1 MTMPRF
7 RGFLAS
13 TVLTLLTAAPLAA
26 DGPPWVPLG
35 PGGGHVLSL
44 AINPANPN
52 VLYAATPD
60 SAYRS
65 VNNGASW
72 VRLAGVTG
80 VTRIVLDPSRPTTVY
95 ALAPGQV
102 FKSVNSGATWTSA
115 GPPGLPPS
123 EFLSE
128 LAVDPSRPSRL
139 YLGLTGGVW
148 RSEDGGASWRQTSQG
163 LPAGGVNVLA
173 VPRAPSGT
181 AFAGTVRN
189 GVYKTTNA
197 GLLWTPVRNGLP
209 AAEQVLA
216 LAVSSSD
223 PRYVYA
229 SLTSGI
235 YRSRDGG
242 ASWTPA
248 AAPAASVVESLTVHP
263 RFPRTLFAVTR
274 DGELFRSRD
283 FARTWTPI
291 RPPVHVEVFALH
303 AGPGQELWYLGAAP
317 EELDTGG
324 VRFSSDGGA
333 RWTTRNRG
341 LTDLRTTA
349 VAAGPGA
356 LLAGTLGQG
365 LFRVVNPNGPLWSRT
380 RAGFPAPP
388 GGVEV
393 EEITHAGAGFFF
405 ATISDGTL
413 WKTADG
419 GATWTRVAGL
429 GGPRFEVAGDPD
441 AAGAAWALTS
451 QGLFRTTDGGVSWTL
466 LPALPPGFVVRDLTA
481 APSSPPGARVLY
493 ATGAGPRVFRS
504 PDGGL
509 SWIQGGAGLLGD
521 FVNALAVDPLDA
533 NVVYAAVWSDTV
545 GGGQFAVWKSV
556 DGGQTWAQTGLRGI
570 VFDLVVSTVPGRLY
584 AATLGQGVQRSDD
597 GGATWREWSTGL
609 LGVVN
614 DLALDPQ
621 APDRLYAAADGVWV
635 LNETD

>member
-1 MTMPRF
+1 MKISPRL
-7 RGFLAS
+7 LAR
-13 TVLTLLTAAPLAA
+13 TLALLALAAPLAA

-65 VNNGASW
+65 VNSGASW
-72 VRLAGVTG
+72 VRLAGVAG
-80 VTRIVLDPSRPTTVY
+80 VTRIVLDPARPTTVY

-102 FKSVNSGATWTSA
+102 FKSVDSGATWTSA

-123 EFLSE
+123 DFLWA
-128 LAVDPSRPSRL
+128 LAIDPSRPSRL

-148 RSEDGGASWRQTSQG
+148 RSDNGGASWRQTSQG
-163 LPAGGVNVLA
+163 LPASVTTLA

-229 SLTSGI
+229 SLTSGV

-242 ASWTPA
+242 ASWTRA
-248 AAPAASVVESLTVHP
+248 AAPSASVVESLTVHP
-263 RFPRTLFAVTR
+263 RFPRTLFAVNR
-274 DGELFRSRD
+274 DGDLFRSRD
-283 FARTWTPI
+283 FARTWTPLG
-291 RPPVHVEVFALH
+291 PPVDIEVFAIH
-303 AGPGQELWYLGAAP
+303 AGPGPELWYLGAIPA
-317 EELDTGG
+317 ELDTGG

-365 LFRVVNPNGPLWSRT
+365 LFRIVNPNGPLWSRT
-380 RAGFPAPP
+380 QAGFPAPP
-388 GGVEV
+388 GGIEV

-413 WKTADG
+413 WRTADG
-419 GATWTRVAGL
+419 GATWTRVTGL

-441 AAGAAWALTS
+441 AAGAAWAFTS
-451 QGLFRTTDGGVSWTL
+451 QGLFRTTDGGATWT
-466 LPALPPGFVVRDLTA
+466 PVPPPGFFARDLAA

-493 ATGAGPRVFRS
+493 AAAGLRVFRS

-509 SWIQGGAGLLGD
+509 SWVQGGAGLLGD
-521 FVNALAVDPLDA
+521 FVNVVAVDPLDA
-533 NVVYAAVWSDTV
+533 NVVYAAVWSNTV

-556 DGGQTWAQTGLRGI
+556 DGGQTWAPTGLRGI

-584 AATLGQGVQRSDD
+584 AATLGQGILRSDD
-597 GGATWREWSTGL
+597 GGATWREWGTGFPDAQ
-609 LGVVN
+609 
-614 DLALDPQ
+614 DLAVDPEN
-621 APDRLYAAADGVWV
+621 PGRFYAATRNGVWM
-635 LNETD
+635 LNEID

>member
-1 MTMPRF
+1 MRTLSALF
-7 RGFLAS
+7 TLVFLA
-13 TVLTLLTAAPLAA
+13 LAATLAA
-26 DGPPWVPLG
+26 DGPPWAPLG
-35 PGGGHVLSL
+35 PGGGHILSL
-44 AINPANPN
+44 AVNPANPN
-52 VLYAATPD
+52 VLYAGTPD

-72 VRLAGVTG
+72 VRLAGLAG
-80 VTRIVLDPSRPTTVY
+80 VKRIVLDPSRPTTVY
-95 ALAPGQV
+95 ALTSSQV
-102 FKSVNSGATWTSA
+102 FKSVNSGATWTSVA
-115 GPPGLPPS
+115 PPGLSPS
-123 EFLSE
+123 TFLSE

-139 YLGLTGGVW
+139 YLSTADQGVW
-148 RSEDGGASWRQTSQG
+148 RSDDGGSSWQLAGQG
-163 LPAGGVNVLA
+163 LASSVNVLT
-173 VPRAPSGT
+173 VPRTPSGT
-181 AFAGTVRN
+181 AFAGTIRN

-216 LAVSSSD
+216 LAVSSAD

-235 YRSRDGG
+235 YRSGNGG
-242 ASWTPA
+242 ASWTRA
-248 AAPAASVVESLTVHP
+248 VAPSGSVVESLTVHP

-283 FARTWTPI
+283 FGRTWTPI

-303 AGPGQELWYLGAAP
+303 AGPGPELLYLGAIP

-356 LLAGTLGQG
+356 LLAGTLGPG
-365 LFRVVNPNGPLWSRT
+365 LFRVANPNGPLWSRT
-380 RAGFPAPP
+380 HAGFPAPP

-393 EEITHAGAGFFF
+393 EEITHAGAGYFF

-413 WKTADG
+413 WRTADG
-419 GATWTRVAGL
+419 GATWSRVAAL

-441 AAGAAWALTS
+441 AAGVAWALTS
-451 QGLFRTTDGGVSWTL
+451 QGFFRTTDGGASWTP
-466 LPALPPGFVVRDLTA
+466 LPALPPGVVVRDLQA

-509 SWIQGGAGLLGD
+509 SWVQGGAGLLGD

-533 NVVYAAVWSDTV
+533 NVVYAAVWSSTV

-556 DGGQTWAQTGLRGI
+556 DGGQTWAPTGLRSI
-570 VFDLVVSTVPGRLY
+570 VFDLAVSTVPGRLY
-584 AATLGQGVQRSDD
+584 AATLGQGVLRSDD
-597 GGATWREWSTGL
+597 GGATWREWGTGFP
-609 LGVVN
+609 GAE
-614 DLALDPQ
+614 DLAIDPED
-621 APDRLYAAADGVWV
+621 PGRVYAATRNGVWV
-635 LNETD
+635 LKEDTP